1 MARNPVPDDIQNR
14 VLLLSRRRCC
24 ICFGLNGDLSIKQ
37 GQIAHV
43 DHDNTNDDLDNLAF
57 LCLPH
62 HDQYDSKTSQ
72 SKGLREGEVKG
83 FRKELYDRIVAGL
96 PDESVSA
103 ESKPRPANPA
113 SERPGQVAR
122 AEDKQEIVPNIGSL
136 RPQTI
141 HVTHDDESDIW
152 LKSNLMEGEVNDFVG
167 VVLPFSNDPQ
177 PKKKTLPVD
186 GLRARITYYRGDNV
200 HEFKRVDSGCWL
212 GQAYRSVNLEV
223 GGIVYLIAA
232 VLIGD
237 HGGFIE
243 NPRYAFARY
252 DQDMTSVD
260 HLPNG
265 RYEVKVNLIGGE
277 HGEYSEEFWF
287 ELEVGDQLRCKR
299 INPFAG

>member
-1 MARNPVPDDIQNR
+1 V
-14 VLLLSRRRCC
+14 
-24 ICFGLNGDLSIKQ
+24 KQ
-37 GQIAHV
+37 GQIAHL
-43 DHDNTNDDLDNLAF
+43 DHDNTNYDPDNLAF

-96 PDESVSA
+96 PNESVLA
-103 ESKPRPANPA
+103 ESKPRPANLV

-122 AEDKQEIVPNIGSL
+122 AEDKQEIAPNIGSL

-141 HVTHDDESDIW
+141 HVTHDDEADIW

-177 PKKKTLPVD
+177 PKKKTLPVG
-186 GLRARITYYRGDNV
+186 GLRARITHYRGDNV

-212 GQAYRSVNLEV
+212 GQAYRSINLEV
-223 GGIVYLIAA
+223 GDIVYLIAA

-237 HGGFIE
+237 QSGFIE

-265 RYEVKVNLIGGE
+265 RYEVKVTLIGRE

-287 ELEVGDQLRCKR
+287 ELEVGDELKCKR